1 MRNTGSTSR
10 LFLFALVALFVVSLA
25 GTIFSSDAVAQV
37 RPAMVRSVDEPARVP
52 YYNVSTLTC
61 PYGNMCTA
69 SFPAVPAGK
78 RLRVTN
84 ISGIM
89 TSQYSVTTAFIA
101 LHNGN
106 PMLSTNI
113 LVAVPIFPLNMAYYG
128 NGLSF
133 NNEVNFYFEAGEFP
147 AIEIG
152 TPANASFANSAG
164 CKFVVTGYLV
174 DLLP

>member
-1 MRNTGSTSR
+1 MPTKREIAVTILPLLLLVLLLG
-10 LFLFALVALFVVSLA
+10 ALAPLQVS
-25 GTIFSSDAVAQV
+25 AQI
-37 RPAMVRSVDEPARVP
+37 RPAMVRSVDEPARVA
-52 YYNVSTLTC
+52 YYGVSTLIC

-69 SFPAVPAGK
+69 SFPAVPVGK

-89 TSQYSVTTAFIA
+89 TSQYNLTTAFVA

-106 PMLSTNI
+106 PGLTTTL
-113 LVAVPIFPLNMAYYG
+113 LVAFPIVPLNMAYFG
-128 NGLSF
+128 NSLSF

-147 AIEIG
+147 ALEIG
-152 TPANASFANSAG
+152 TPAGPNSFYNHSG
-164 CKFVVTGYLV
+164 CKFIVSGYLV